1 MRNFILIFCIIFS
14 SEVFAQENK
23 IYQIGD
29 FAQGGIIFWLDDSGE
44 HGLVCAKEDYA
55 DFVPWDT
62 QLKTGAEGTR
72 NVPEGKELVLSLGDG
87 PYSGELNTAI
97 IIAALG
103 YGDGRI
109 YAAAA
114 CNELQVTEDEMT
126 YGDWYLP
133 SREEL
138 NIMYKNRKLID
149 RVALEN
155 GGKIFHQKGDSRLIG
170 NSYWSSTEDYKRS
183 KNIIS
188 HPSHSAWVHNFK
200 KGGKN
205 FQIPARK
212 YMTSSVRAIRAF

>member
-1 MRNFILIFCIIFS
+1 MKNLILIFITLFS
-14 SEVFAQENK
+14 LQLFSQENK
-23 IYQIGD
+23 IYKIGD
-29 FAQGGIIFWLDDSGE
+29 FAQGGIIFWLDDSGQ
-44 HGLVCAKEDYA
+44 HGLVCAKEDYPNLI
-55 DFVPWDT
+55 PWDT

-72 NVPEGKELVLSLGDG
+72 EVPSEKAIVLSLGDG

-103 YGDGRI
+103 YGDGRV

-114 CNELQVTEDEMT
+114 CNELQVTENEIT

-149 RVALEN
+149 EIALKN

-170 NSYWSSTEDYKRS
+170 NCYWSSTEDFKRS
-183 KNIIS
+183 ETIMS
-188 HPSHSAWVHNFK
+188 YPSHSAWVHNFK
-200 KGGKN
+200 KGGQS